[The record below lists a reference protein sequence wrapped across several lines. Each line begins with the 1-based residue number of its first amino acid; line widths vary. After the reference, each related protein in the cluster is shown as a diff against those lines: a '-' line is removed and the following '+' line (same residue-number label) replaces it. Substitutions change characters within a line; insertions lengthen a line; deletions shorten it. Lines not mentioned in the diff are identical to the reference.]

1 MLLPV
6 QCLLNVTVMQVRSLT
21 LNLRKLWFMEYVL
34 SLSLHFV
41 VVAENWSK
49 KVTADIYN

>member
-6 QCLLNVTVMQVRSLT
+6 QCLLNVMQVCSLT
-21 LNLRKLWFMEYVL
+21 QFMQIMVHRICSL
-34 SLSLHFV
+34 SLSHFV

-49 KVTADIYN
+49 KVTADTYI